1 MNDLIEGEQEVD
13 ELLLLLFYY
22 SHHCIVVIHC
32 QGCIQQLDLGEQRA
46 NYRVL

>member
-22 SHHCIVVIHC
+22 SHHCIVVIHR
-32 QGCIQQLDLGEQRA
+32 QECIQQLWI
-46 NYRVL
+46 